1 MAGQICVGD
10 SNLDTSSTQQEI
22 GQFPN
27 VQRETASVP
36 AGVKASQYTS
46 SEELRIRKKLS
57 KTD

>member
-1 MAGQICVGD
+1 MEGGGRSDLLVVAIWI
-10 SNLDTSSTQQEI
+10 LHPLEI

-46 SEELRIRKKLS
+46 GEELRIRKN
-57 KTD
+57 